1 MKDIVVDNKI
11 MGYIAIFERIAHT
24 ELKECLENE
33 DMIVFIVG
41 EKKMAELFKR
51 NPSFVSELKQKTNK
65 HILVAEA
72 SHDLINFVRNI
83 FFRLGVKEIQVNW
96 KEGTT
101 DVLVSVDP
109 MEIGKAIGKE
119 GRNIKLFRDTVQR
132 FFNIR
137 NLAIKQ

>member
-51 NPSFVSELKQKTNK
+51 NPSFVAELKQKTNK

-132 FFNIR
+132 
-137 NLAIKQ
+137 

>member
-11 MGYIAIFERIAHT
+11 MGYIAIFEKIAHT

-65 HILVAEA
+65 HILVIYDDVF
-72 SHDLINFVRNI
+72 HFT
-83 FFRLGVKEIQVNW
+83 IQFPLRY
-96 KEGTT
+96 T
-101 DVLVSVDP
+101 
-109 MEIGKAIGKE
+109 
-119 GRNIKLFRDTVQR
+119 R
-132 FFNIR
+132 FTEPVP
-137 NLAIKQ
+137 KVMG

>member
-1 MKDIVVDNKI
+1 MKEIVIDNRI
-11 MGYIAIFERIAHT
+11 MGYIQTFERVARV
-24 ELKECLENE
+24 ELLECLDND

-41 EKKMAELFKR
+41 EKRMADMFKR
-51 NPSFVSELKQKTNK
+51 NPNFVAELKQKLSK

-72 SHDLINFVRNI
+72 SRDLLNFVRNI
-83 FFRLGVKEIQVNW
+83 FFRLNVKEIQINW
-96 KEGTT
+96 KEGMT
-101 DVLVSVDP
+101 DIQVSVDP

-137 NLAIKQ
+137 SLSIKQ

>member
-11 MGYIAIFERIAHT
+11 MGYIAIFEKIAHT

>member
-1 MKDIVVDNKI
+1 MKDIIVDNKI
-11 MGYIAIFERIAHT
+11 MGYIAIFEKIAHT

-33 DMIVFIVG
+33 DMIVFVVG

-96 KEGTT
+96 KEGIT

-132 FFNIR
+132 FFNIH

>member
-33 DMIVFIVG
+33 YMIVFIVG

>member
-1 MKDIVVDNKI
+1 
-11 MGYIAIFERIAHT
+11 MGYIAIFEKIAHT

>member
-33 DMIVFIVG
+33 DMIIFIVG
-41 EKKMAELFKR
+41 EKRMAELFKR
-51 NPSFVSELKQKTNK
+51 NPSFVAELKQKTNK

-96 KEGTT
+96 KEGMT

>member
-24 ELKECLENE
+24 ELKECLEND

>member
-33 DMIVFIVG
+33 DMIIFIVG
-41 EKKMAELFKR
+41 EKRMAELFKR

-96 KEGTT
+96 KEGMT

>member
-1 MKDIVVDNKI
+1 
-11 MGYIAIFERIAHT
+11 YIAIFERIAHT

-33 DMIVFIVG
+33 DMIIFIVG
-41 EKKMAELFKR
+41 EKRMAELFKR

-96 KEGTT
+96 KGGMT

>member
-51 NPSFVSELKQKTNK
+51 NPSFVAELKQKTNK

>member
-1 MKDIVVDNKI
+1 MFLPSLPIAFPI
-11 MGYIAIFERIAHT
+11 SMGSTVTRTSI
-24 ELKECLENE
+24 
-33 DMIVFIVG
+33 D
-41 EKKMAELFKR
+41 
-51 NPSFVSELKQKTNK
+51 PSFQLTCISFTPNFVADLRQKTNK
-65 HILVAEA
+65 HILVAET
-72 SHDLINFVRNI
+72 SRDLINFVRNI

-96 KEGTT
+96 KEGSI
-101 DVLVSVDP
+101 DILVTVEP

>member
-11 MGYIAIFERIAHT
+11 MGYIAIFEKITHT
-24 ELKECLENE
+24 HLEDCLENE
-33 DMIVFIVG
+33 DMIIFLVG
-41 EKKMAELFKR
+41 EKRMAEMFKR
-51 NPSFVSELKQKTNK
+51 TPNFVADLRQKTNK
-65 HILVAEA
+65 HILVAET
-72 SHDLINFVRNI
+72 SRDLINFVRNI
-83 FFRLGVKEIQVNW
+83 FFRLGIKEIQVNW
-96 KEGTT
+96 KEGSI
-101 DVLVSVDP
+101 DILVTVEP